1 MTERALSADPRRLPL
16 TWLDASNTS
25 RVGAVVVSRFG
36 SCLALLF
43 CLQNSREGLKILCY
57 TGACP
62 KASPKLIDVIEGLL
76 RGCNESMQKG
86 TAGLRLPETVVEKQY
101 Y

>member
-1 MTERALSADPRRLPL
+1 
-16 TWLDASNTS
+16 
-25 RVGAVVVSRFG
+25 
-36 SCLALLF
+36 
-43 CLQNSREGLKILCY
+43 LKILCY